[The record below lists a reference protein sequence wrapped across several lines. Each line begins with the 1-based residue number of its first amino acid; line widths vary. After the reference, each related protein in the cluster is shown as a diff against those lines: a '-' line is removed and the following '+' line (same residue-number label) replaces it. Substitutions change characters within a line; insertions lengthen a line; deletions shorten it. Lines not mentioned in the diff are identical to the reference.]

1 MYRCLLLAVM
11 VLTQGC
17 AAAANLKNFGASSAP
32 RDVVEAR
39 KFVLVDAN
47 DKAIAELG
55 AAQGGAGLVLTDSA
69 GKPRAALVLT
79 KSGEPGLKLYDGGG
93 VVRAALVVGN
103 DGRSGLAMYD
113 AEGRNRAALATSQQ
127 GATALLLFDR
137 NGRVTTQLP
146 AATR

>member
-1 MYRCLLLAVM
+1 MYRCLLLAAM

-17 AAAANLKNFGASSAP
+17 AGSNWENFGASSGP
-32 RDVVEAR
+32 RDAVEAR

-55 AAQGGAGLVLTDSA
+55 AAQGGSGLVLMDSA

-79 KSGEPGLKLYDGGG
+79 KAGDPGLKLYDGGG

-113 AEGRNRAALATSQQ
+113 AEGRNRAALATSPQ
-127 GATALLLFDR
+127 AAPALLLFDGD
-137 NGRVTTQLP
+137 GRVTTQLP
-146 AATR
+146 APTR

>member
-1 MYRCLLLAVM
+1 MYRCLLLAVV

-17 AAAANLKNFGASSAP
+17 AAAGWENFGASPGP

-39 KFVLVDAN
+39 KFVLVDTN

-55 AAQGGAGLVLTDSA
+55 AAPGGSGLVLMDST

-79 KSGEPGLKLYDGGG
+79 KAGEPGLKLYDGAG

-103 DGRSGLAMYD
+103 DGRSGLALYD
-113 AEGRNRAALATSQQ
+113 AGGGNSAALAASPQ
-127 GATALLLFDR
+127 GAPALLFFDR
-137 NGRVTTQLP
+137 GGRVITQLP
-146 AATR
+146 ASAR